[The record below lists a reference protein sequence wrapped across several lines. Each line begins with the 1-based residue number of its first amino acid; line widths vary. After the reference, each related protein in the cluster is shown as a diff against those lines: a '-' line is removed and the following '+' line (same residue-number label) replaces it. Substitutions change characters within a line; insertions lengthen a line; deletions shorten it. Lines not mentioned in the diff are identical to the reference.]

1 MPLLDKSRLE
11 IKLGSFAVAAGTA
24 LSDPLL
30 LPRVQAYRR
39 GLGNRMI
46 ALDARGAKDKIPSGC
61 FLISRKVDGEFN
73 ALVFDGSE
81 AILVNP
87 GGTVRAGLPVL
98 DEAASLLKKG
108 GVKNAIIAGELH
120 VRRAD
125 GQRARVHDVSR
136 IARKP
141 ASAAEMAQLCF
152 AVFDLIELD
161 GQEIAG
167 DYPGTWKRIESLFG
181 GGDRIAAVETI
192 SGSGPKGV
200 LDAFE
205 KWAGAEGGEGVVARS
220 DENGWFK
227 VKPRHTIDCAV
238 IGFAEGTDDRA
249 GMLHDMLLGIA
260 RPDGSWQVLGRVGGG
275 FTEDERRAFLSDL
288 RDIVTASEHAEINSD
303 RVAYEM
309 VRPEWVVEVSCLDF
323 ITQTTRGATMDR
335 MVLQWD
341 AAAAIWRTA
350 RHLPLCSII
359 SPQFVRR
366 REDKTPNT
374 HDCRIAQLAD
384 LVEIPQT
391 DTTAAD
397 LALPASTVMKREVR
411 VKELKGRTM
420 VRKLVMWKTNKE
432 TALRCEYPA
441 YVLHLTDFS
450 PNRKD
455 ALQREIRVS
464 DSEEQIRA
472 FYAQMEKEY
481 FVGGWKA
488 A

>member
-1 MPLLDKSRLE
+1 
-11 IKLGSFAVAAGTA
+11 
-24 LSDPLL
+24 
-30 LPRVQAYRR
+30 
-39 GLGNRMI
+39 
-46 ALDARGAKDKIPSGC
+46 
-61 FLISRKVDGEFN
+61 
-73 ALVFDGSE
+73 
-81 AILVNP
+81 
-87 GGTVRAGLPVL
+87 
-98 DEAASLLKKG
+98 
-108 GVKNAIIAGELH
+108 
-120 VRRAD
+120 
-125 GQRARVHDVSR
+125 
-136 IARKP
+136 
-141 ASAAEMAQLCF
+141 
-152 AVFDLIELD
+152 
-161 GQEIAG
+161 
-167 DYPGTWKRIESLFG
+167 
-181 GGDRIAAVETI
+181 
-192 SGSGPKGV
+192 
-200 LDAFE
+200 
-205 KWAGAEGGEGVVARS
+205 
-220 DENGWFK
+220 
-227 VKPRHTIDCAV
+227 V

-350 RHLPLCSII
+350 RRLPLCSII